1 VSFRRRLT
9 LFFLLI
15 VVLPMVAVAVLVS
28 ALADDSRE
36 GKTDARLAASTET
49 ALALYE
55 DALEQGE
62 ADARVAARDGALA
75 DALRSADAGAGEA
88 AARRLAAELGV
99 ASVAVLDADGKRLA
113 AAGEDDG
120 IASSELELR
129 GSAGP
134 IGGVVIA
141 PLSAARYADQV
152 AELTGAEVVVLDAG
166 SELASTAQ
174 VAAEQIPDSDGASD
188 VEVGGED
195 YRATTVHP
203 GGADRGVRLA
213 ILAPPEEG
221 GLAATP
227 PLVAGALAAFIAVAV
242 FFIVLLLRTL
252 QGQIRE
258 MFDAARRVGGG
269 DFSQKV
275 PVEGDDEMAGLAT
288 EFNRMSGRLSDQMD
302 QLRRQRLELERS
314 VRRIGDAFASGL
326 DRRALLEIVAE
337 TALSACEAT
346 SARVVLADRGRVEVG
361 AGEHEDPQQ
370 GAALGMAIERTLE
383 SADTANVADGDC
395 VALAAPLSALGDAAA
410 SSAAMAI
417 ARCGEPFDAAQVE
430 MLRYLAG
437 QAAVSVENIDLHELV
452 SEQAV
457 RDELTGVANSRR
469 FRELIDKEAERAE
482 RFGHQLSLVL
492 LDIDDFKLVNDT
504 YGHLQ
509 GDEVLRLIGRILI
522 EESRGVD
529 EPARY
534 GGEEFVIALPET
546 GREGALE
553 LAERIR
559 ERLERTPV
567 PRVDGSGEL
576 RVTASLGVATLPDSA
591 SDTRSLIAAADA
603 ALYEAKRAGKNR
615 TVCSPYSET
624 GVAAQ
629 GPAAE
634 RRT

>member
-28 ALADDSRE
+28 ALADDSRD
-36 GKTDARLAASTET
+36 GKTDARLAASAET
-49 ALALYE
+49 ALALYD
-55 DALEQGE
+55 DALEE
-62 ADARVAARDGALA
+62 AERDARVAARDEALA
-75 DALRSADAGAGEA
+75 NALRDGDADAAEA
-88 AARRLAAELGV
+88 AAQRLRAELDL
-99 ASVAVLDADGKRLA
+99 ASIAILDSGGDELA
-113 AAGEDDG
+113 TAGADDG
-120 IASSELELR
+120 IATTELELR
-129 GSAGP
+129 GPEGP
-134 IGGVVIA
+134 IGSVVA
-141 PLSAARYADQV
+141 SALSAERYAEDV
-152 AELTGAEVVVLDAG
+152 ERLAGAEVVVFDGTNALGSTIALPASEVSESDAV
-166 SELASTAQ
+166 T
-174 VAAEQIPDSDGASD
+174 D
-188 VEVGGED
+188 VEVGDEE
-195 YRATTVHP
+195 YRATTIQP
-203 GGADRGVRLA
+203 GGADPGLRIAV
-213 ILAPPEEG
+213 LAPPEQG

-227 PLVAGALAAFIAVAV
+227 PLVAGALAAFITVAV

-302 QLRRQRLELERS
+302 ELKRQRVELERS
-314 VRRIGDAFASGL
+314 VQRIGEAFASGL

-337 TALSACEAT
+337 TALTACDAT
-346 SARVVLADRGRVEVG
+346 AAAVVLADRGRLEVG
-361 AGEHEDPQQ
+361 AGEREDGPL
-370 GAALGMAIERTLE
+370 GEALRRAIEETLE
-383 SADTANVADGDC
+383 SGESAEVHGDGA
-395 VALAAPLSALGDAAA
+395 VALASPLAARGEGT
-410 SSAAMAI
+410 SSNAAMGI
-417 ARCGEPFDAAQVE
+417 ARSGLPFDAAERE
-430 MLRYLAG
+430 MLRYLGG

-452 SEQAV
+452 TEQAV
-457 RDELTGVANSRR
+457 RDELTSVANSRR
-469 FRELIDKEAERAE
+469 FRELIGKEAERAE

-492 LDIDDFKLVNDT
+492 LDIDDFKQVNDT

-509 GDEVLRLIGRILI
+509 GDEVLRLIGVILV

-534 GGEEFVIALPET
+534 GGEEFVVALPET

-567 PRVDGSGEL
+567 RRVEGSGEL
-576 RVTASLGVATLPDSA
+576 FVTASLGVATLPDSA

-603 ALYEAKRAGKNR
+603 ALYSAKRAGKNR
-615 TVCSPYSET
+615 TVCAPYSER
-624 GVAAQ
+624 GVTAQ
-629 GPAAE
+629 GPPAE